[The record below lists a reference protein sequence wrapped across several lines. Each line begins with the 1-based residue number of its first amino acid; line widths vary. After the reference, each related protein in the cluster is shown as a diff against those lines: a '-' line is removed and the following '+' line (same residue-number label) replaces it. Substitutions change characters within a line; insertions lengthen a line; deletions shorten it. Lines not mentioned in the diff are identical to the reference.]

1 MSDSVSIPLYKYVPM
16 GTLEKILEG
25 TIRFTQPSAFNDP
38 FELLPEVIV
47 PNDAQERRLNVAF
60 DLLAH
65 RCSVN
70 ESVDETIPDGCTSS
84 DPMSRDI
91 VQQLN
96 RSVGILCLS
105 RVRDSLPMW
114 AHYAD
119 QYAGAVVEFDGS
131 HEAFTG
137 HHDVEYRKARP
148 RWHIDR
154 YLTDKPIPLAEL
166 STKSNDWAYEKEV
179 RLARPLAECE
189 ERGKDARGFPICVA
203 ALPAS
208 AIKCVIM
215 GERMPVEQQ
224 RNIFQRVKNTHI
236 SLALAAISH
245 AGYEF
250 REERIKFNVPVSKM
264 MPMVSPRTAHIFA
277 DAGGAF
283 GELSRWM
290 RDNHPLSRVVN
301 RPV

>member
-1 MSDSVSIPLYKYVPM
+1 MPQTDTTPLYKYVPIT
-16 GTLEKILEG
+16 TLEKILEG

-47 PNDAQERRLNVAF
+47 PNDAPERPINVSF
-60 DLLAH
+60 DLSAP
-65 RCSVN
+65 RAATT
-70 ESVDETIPDGCTSS
+70 EDIADTIPDGCTSS

-119 QYAGAVVEFDGS
+119 QYAGAVIEFDGS
-131 HEAFTG
+131 YESFSG
-137 HHDVEYRKARP
+137 YYDVEYRKTRP

-154 YLTDKPIPLAEL
+154 YLTGKPIPLAEL
-166 STKSNDWAYEKEV
+166 CAKSCDWAYEKEV

-189 ERGKDARGFPICVA
+189 ERGTDTRGFPICVGP
-203 ALPAS
+203 LPAS
-208 AIKCVIM
+208 AIKSVIM
-215 GERMPVEQQ
+215 GERMPVEKQ
-224 RNIFQRVKNTHI
+224 RNVFQRVKDTHI
-236 SLALAAISH
+236 SLSLAAVSY

-264 MPMVSPRTAHIFA
+264 MPMVSPRTAHIFS

-283 GELSRWM
+283 GEFARWM

>member
-1 MSDSVSIPLYKYVPM
+1 MSQTNLTPLYKYVPIK
-16 GTLEKILEG
+16 TLGKILEG
-25 TIRFTQPSAFNDP
+25 TVRFTQPSAFNDP

-47 PNDAQERRLNVAF
+47 PNNTPERRINVAF
-60 DLLAH
+60 DLLAP
-65 RCSVN
+65 RAATP
-70 ESVDETIPDGCTSS
+70 EGIADTIPEGCTSS

-131 HEAFTG
+131 HEALAQHF
-137 HHDVEYRKARP
+137 DVEYRKTRP

-154 YLTDKPIPLAEL
+154 YLTDKPIPLSEL
-166 STKSNDWAYEKEV
+166 CAKSCDWAYEKEV
-179 RLARPLAECE
+179 RLARPLTNCE
-189 ERGKDARGFPICVA
+189 ERGADARGFPICVG

-215 GERMPVEQQ
+215 GERMPVEEQ
-224 RNIFQRVKNTHI
+224 RNVFRRVMDTHI
-236 SLALAAISH
+236 SLSLAAVSH

-250 REERIKFNVPVSKM
+250 REERIKYNVPLSQM

-290 RDNHPLSRVVN
+290 RDSHPLSRVVN